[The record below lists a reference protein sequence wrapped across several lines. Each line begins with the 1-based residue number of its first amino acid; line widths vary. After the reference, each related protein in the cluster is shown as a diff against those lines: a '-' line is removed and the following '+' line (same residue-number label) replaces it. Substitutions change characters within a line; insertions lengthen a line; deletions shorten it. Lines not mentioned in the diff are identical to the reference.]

1 MSRVEKKGF
10 MYEVK
15 EIIKVFLMAAILAV
29 VIVQVIRPTR
39 VDGLSM
45 YPTLENSDYLI
56 INRISRYIGVKR
68 GDIVVFDSYMPI
80 KNLNTQEKSTAKKVL
95 DFILQDDSSTKD
107 LVKRVIAVGGDRITI
122 KDGVVKVNG
131 KILDEEYISKDNYTD
146 GDIDTTVPK
155 GTLFCM
161 GDNRRNSL
169 DSRYSEVGF
178 VPESRLVGNVLV
190 RLFPLQNIGTVK

>member
-56 INRISRYIGVKR
+56 INRISRYTGVKR

-122 KDGVVKVNG
+122 R
-131 KILDEEYISKDNYTD
+131 
-146 GDIDTTVPK
+146 
-155 GTLFCM
+155 M
-161 GDNRRNSL
+161 GS
-169 DSRYSEVGF
+169 SR
-178 VPESRLVGNVLV
+178 
-190 RLFPLQNIGTVK
+190 

>member
-1 MSRVEKKGF
+1 MSRVKKKGF
-10 MYEVK
+10 FHEVK
-15 EIIKVFLMAAILAV
+15 EIIKVFLMAAVLAV
-29 VIVQVIRPTR
+29 IIVQVIRPTR

-56 INRISRYIGVKR
+56 INRVSRFTGVKR

-80 KNLNTQEKSTAKKVL
+80 NTLTTQEKGIAKKL
-95 DFILQDDSSTKD
+95 MDFILQDDSTTKD
-107 LVKRVIAVGGDRITI
+107 LVKRVIAVGGDHISI
-122 KDGVVKVNG
+122 KDGGVKVND
-131 KILDEEYISKDNYTD
+131 KVLNEDYISKDNYTD
-146 GDIDTTVPK
+146 GNIDAVVPEGK
-155 GTLFCM
+155 LFCM

-190 RLFPLQNIGTVK
+190 RLFPLQNIGRVK